1 LPGYFDI
8 IKSKTIFRGRE
19 VVMADARCSK
29 CHRLFDEEELLVS
42 ETTGELIC
50 EDCSGLLAGEDLGC
64 RYVEEG

>member
-1 LPGYFDI
+1 
-8 IKSKTIFRGRE
+8 
-19 VVMADARCSK
+19 MADARCSK